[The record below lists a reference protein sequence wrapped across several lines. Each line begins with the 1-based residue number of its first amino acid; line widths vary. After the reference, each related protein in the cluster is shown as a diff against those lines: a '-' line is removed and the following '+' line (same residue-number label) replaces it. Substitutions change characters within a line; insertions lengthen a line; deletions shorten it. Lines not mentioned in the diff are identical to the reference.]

1 MEQKALYHA
10 DVKTLRTIGTG
21 SSCPIYNKKWS
32 LKFFSQKKKKNHYK
46 SKLNYLYEASEVSSS
61 PGFQ

>member
-10 DVKTLRTIGTG
+10 NVKTLGTG

-32 LKFFSQKKKKNHYK
+32 LKFFPKKKKNHYK